1 MPRCPDAERQRVRER
16 ASGRTGTVDG
26 YTQSAEGNWTWA
38 VAMDDDE
45 RVWMV
50 SDRELDRGT

>member
-1 MPRCPDAERQRVRER
+1 VRER